1 MLLIFDWDG
10 TLCDSTGRI
19 AHCMQLAAREVG
31 LPVLPTEVIRNIIG
45 LGMVEAL
52 TLLYPGIAPSAIQAM
67 REAYSR
73 RYLECDATPSPFFE
87 GVEETLNGL
96 RDEGYTLTIATGK
109 SRRGLDRVLNSMGL
123 KTFFH
128 GSRCADETESK
139 PSPRMLLEL
148 MTDFNRV
155 VDEALMVG
163 DTEYDMEM
171 AERAGMARIAVSYG
185 AHEADRLRKYTP
197 LLCVDRF
204 PDILEGIRKLGSMD
218 PK

>member
-10 TLCDSTGRI
+10 TLCDSTHKI

-45 LGMVEAL
+45 LGMAEAL
-52 TLLYPGIAPSAIQAM
+52 AMLYPGITPSATQAM
-67 REAYSR
+67 RDAYSC

-96 RDEGYTLTIATGK
+96 RDDGYTLTIATGK
-109 SRRGLDRVLNSMGL
+109 SRRGLDRVLKNMGL
-123 KTFFH
+123 KGFFH

-139 PSPRMLLEL
+139 PSPRMLVEL
-148 MTDFNRV
+148 MALFSRV
-155 VDEALMVG
+155 VDESIMVG
-163 DTEYDMEM
+163 DTEYDMDM
-171 AERAGMARIAVSYG
+171 ANRIGMARIAVSYG
-185 AHEADRLRKYTP
+185 AHEAVRLQKYKP

-204 PDILEGIRKLGSMD
+204 PEILAGIGTIKEAV